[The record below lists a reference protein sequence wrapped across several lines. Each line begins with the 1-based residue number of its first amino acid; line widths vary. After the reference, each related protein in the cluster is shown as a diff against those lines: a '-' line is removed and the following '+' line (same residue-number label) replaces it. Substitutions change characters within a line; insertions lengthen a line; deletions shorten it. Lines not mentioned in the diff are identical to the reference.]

1 MLALVPAGLPGPA
14 CLSLEEIIPHD
25 PEPPLQAHITYPVL
39 HFLQWESQA
48 QGTGLELQLHGS
60 LPPELYT
67 KILEHPFIFETR
79 VPPLLTLT

>member
-1 MLALVPAGLPGPA
+1 M
-14 CLSLEEIIPHD
+14 
-25 PEPPLQAHITYPVL
+25 L

-48 QGTGLELQLHGS
+48 QGMGLELQVAWLLPSQLHGS

-79 VPPLLTLT
+79 VPPLLTLA